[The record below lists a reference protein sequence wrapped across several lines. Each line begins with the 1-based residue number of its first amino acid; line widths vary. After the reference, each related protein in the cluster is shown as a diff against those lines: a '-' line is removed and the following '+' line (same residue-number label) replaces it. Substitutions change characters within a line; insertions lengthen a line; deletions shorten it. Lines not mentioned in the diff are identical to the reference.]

1 MDKMTAH
8 KLAKINFY
16 YAIFSTV
23 LMFMFPFFGF
33 LDHSEKVDFGF
44 YFLFI
49 NGICLA
55 LQFYFTFMIEALT
68 TDNARLYFFL
78 YLLPNGF
85 LLWFLPKFA
94 IS

>member
-1 MDKMTAH
+1 MNKIKAH
-8 KLAKINFY
+8 KFAKINFY

-23 LMFMFPFFGF
+23 LVFVFPFFGF
-33 LDHSEKVDFGF
+33 LDHSQKVDFGF
-44 YFLFI
+44 YLLFI

-55 LQFYFTFMIEALT
+55 VQFYFTFMIEALT
-68 TDNARLYFFL
+68 TDNARLCFFL
-78 YLLPNGF
+78 YLLLNGF